1 MPLKKKLNV
10 LVRGHRWHQF
20 RCLSEMGQAKCL
32 KHETTI
38 HFRKQNQSKEE
49 TFLWTWDGE
58 KKTLKSYSVNCPSK
72 LYIHQGIFLTLQAKK
87 INQIQKKEKRKN

>member
-1 MPLKKKLNV
+1 MYAFMVQMLGTQEKHAQINEYNGNKNAIKKKKMNV

-49 TFLWTWDGE
+49 TFMNLRWG
-58 KKTLKSYSVNCPSK
+58 KKLFEILFS
-72 LYIHQGIFLTLQAKK
+72 
-87 INQIQKKEKRKN
+87 